1 MNIINFFEDIEKEK
15 VPENSILREFIG
27 GSCFYEYQIIYIKA
41 VSNISVQNIFFIFDT
56 VYLYKYDK
64 SIKSLE

>member
-27 GSCFYEYQIIYIKA
+27 GSCVYEYQIIYIKA